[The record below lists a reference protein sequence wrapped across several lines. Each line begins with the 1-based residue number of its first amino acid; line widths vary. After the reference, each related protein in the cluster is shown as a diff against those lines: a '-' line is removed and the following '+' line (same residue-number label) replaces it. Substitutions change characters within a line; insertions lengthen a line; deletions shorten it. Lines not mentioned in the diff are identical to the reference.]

1 MIIGGGRFE
10 TGDIHGRVAAC
21 FRGWPMDETCV

>member
-10 TGDIHGRVAAC
+10 TGDIRGRVAAH
-21 FRGWPMDETCV
+21 FRGWPMDDTCV